1 MGVKI
6 MDKQIKT
13 FKGSEVELE
22 YLLTGENNAE
32 VIMFVHG
39 AGMNLRQFCVQH
51 EYFSSQYKVLS
62 VSLRGHGLS
71 GHPKVKSGE
80 YYTLEKNK
88 DDLLELLEFLNIN
101 KVHFVGNSAGG
112 VIGFYLVEARPDLFS
127 SIVTYGTV
135 GELKYSTLLTGII
148 SGIDKTMLRW
158 SPRRYLDFMSKNTS
172 KYQSVQKEIFDMFMM
187 SIEAVPYFR
196 TNLGNYSC
204 LNTIKNMTIPYLLIR
219 GEQDKEIN
227 RSLTSTLEAIGTNS
241 RATVVELA
249 QAGHIANLDR
259 PDEFNKILEEF
270 WNQRVY

>member
-1 MGVKI
+1 
-6 MDKQIKT
+6 
-13 FKGSEVELE
+13 
-22 YLLTGENNAE
+22 
-32 VIMFVHG
+32 
-39 AGMNLRQFCVQH
+39 
-51 EYFSSQYKVLS
+51 
-62 VSLRGHGLS
+62 
-71 GHPKVKSGE
+71 
-80 YYTLEKNK
+80 
-88 DDLLELLEFLNIN
+88 
-101 KVHFVGNSAGG
+101 
-112 VIGFYLVEARPDLFS
+112 
-127 SIVTYGTV
+127 
-135 GELKYSTLLTGII
+135 
-148 SGIDKTMLRW
+148 
-158 SPRRYLDFMSKNTS
+158 
-172 KYQSVQKEIFDMFMM
+172 MFMM